1 MLDTSQWKKGDVVGY
16 VEIIKPRP
24 IVTEGQQLRW
34 HIVITEPGRERR
46 ALENIA
52 DLGLQAYW
60 PRLHHKIPA
69 GRRRS
74 REIEVSMFPSR
85 VLVPMP
91 GTNEAWHRVKCSPG
105 VRDFMMQP
113 TEARGHVA
121 RASYQEDP
129 KIEKAIGAGFRL
141 ATLPDFA
148 VDAIRKIEARKN
160 AKYRSELVKRE
171 ENPYQK
177 GRKVWVEIMLGKMLA
192 TIDDLDGQG
201 RINVLTEVEIF
212 GRKVWPFKPH
222 ELQLIEE

>member
-1 MLDTSQWKKGDVVGY
+1 MLDTSQWKKGDIVGY
-16 VEIIKPRP
+16 VEVIKPQP

-46 ALENIA
+46 AFENIE
-52 DLGLQAYW
+52 DLGLQPYW
-60 PRLHHKIPA
+60 PRLHRKIPA

-85 VLVPMP
+85 ILVPMP
-91 GTNEAWHRVKCSPG
+91 GTEEAWYRVKCSPG
-105 VRDFMMQP
+105 VHNFMMQP
-113 TEARGHVA
+113 GEARGHVA
-121 RASYQEDP
+121 RASCQENP
-129 KIEKAIGAGFRL
+129 ETEKALGAERL

-148 VDAIRKIEARKN
+148 IDAIRKIEAGKD

-177 GRKVWVEIMLGKMLA
+177 GRKVWVELMLRKMLA

-201 RINVLTEVEIF
+201 RINVLTEVEVF